1 MLQKLAPGIF
11 VLLWST
17 GFIGAKF
24 GLPYAEPLTLLAI
37 RMGLNLVLFGLFA
50 FAIRAKTV
58 GPREAGHAMIVGA
71 LIHAVYLGGVFWAI
85 SRGMPAGLAALVVG
99 LQPLVTAI
107 LSIFWFRQY
116 LLPVQWGG
124 MLLGFGGVFLVL
136 NGRFEWATL
145 SGDLFWP
152 IAVCVS
158 SLFAITIGAMYQKR
172 YCGKVDLVW
181 GAFWQYFA
189 ALIVL
194 APMAIWTETMV
205 VNWTLPFIATMAW
218 LVLVLSFAAILLLM
232 YLVRHG
238 DASKVASLFYLVPPL
253 AALEAFVLF
262 DERFGLMGGVGFAV
276 TAAGVYL
283 VMRAPRRR
291 QTVTVG
297 GAD

>member
-1 MLQKLAPGIF
+1 MLQKMAPGIF

-24 GLPYAEPLTLLAI
+24 GLPFAEPLTLLTI
-37 RMGLNLVLFGLFA
+37 RMALNLVVFAA
-50 FAIRAKTV
+50 FACLVGSKTV
-58 GPREAGHAMIVGA
+58 RPRQAGHAMVVGA

-136 NGRFEWATL
+136 SGRFDWSML
-145 SGDLFWP
+145 SGELFWP
-152 IAVCVS
+152 VAVCVS

-172 YCGKVDLVW
+172 FCGNVDLVW

-189 ALIVL
+189 ALVVL
-194 APMAIWTETMV
+194 APIAYTTESMH
-205 VNWTLPFIATMAW
+205 VNWTPTFIATMGW

-262 DERFGLMGGVGFAV
+262 DERFGLIGAAGFAV
-276 TAAGVYL
+276 TAVGVYL
-283 VMRAPRRR
+283 VMRPPRRR
-291 QTVTVG
+291 VVVVG